1 MAGMF
6 AIFLTLA
13 TFITGIFWCL
23 ERYRWKPA
31 RQRKVEAVR
40 QQTEGKIDG
49 QVLAKVGQSSGLV
62 DLLSSLFPIL
72 CFVFVLRSFIIEP
85 FQIPSG
91 SMMPTLLVGDFIVV
105 EKYSYGIKD
114 PITNTTLIPTG
125 KPQRGDVAVFKNP
138 NNTSIDF
145 VKRVV
150 GIPGD
155 KIVYDEDKKEL
166 RIYPACQ
173 AEDQQCSQQQVIP
186 LDLHYTSEKPSEW
199 QQVFSDSGINFYTNE
214 QFNELKLAGKNF
226 TINLNSR
233 QETIGGH
240 THDILLIPNQLY
252 QSEHFFKQPNQKLGE
267 WVVPEGYYFMMGDN
281 RNNSDD
287 SRFWGFVP
295 ERNFV
300 GRVSAIWLSLEK
312 QPDEWPTSIRFSRI
326 GKVN

>member
-1 MAGMF
+1 MF

-91 SMMPTLLVGDFIVV
+91 SMMPTLLVGDFIIV

-186 LDLHYTSEKPSEW
+186 LD
-199 QQVFSDSGINFYTNE
+199 
-214 QFNELKLAGKNF
+214 
-226 TINLNSR
+226 LNSR